1 MELKKT
7 TKDGRLSED
16 EQRWLLKEML
26 CILESLVPV
35 GEDFQESLDTDFPA
49 TIGLLKDQAK
59 AGMLN
64 LVSHTPDLDKVFR
77 QNMVRMSGDNYIDM
91 KGAFNLE
98 SGWVYRGKRSPTYR
112 GKTGVRSTRTS
123 GELTETP
130 NLKWLSGK
138 GGFYL
143 LTTWVGM
150 PEVTTTLP
158 RWVALVYYD
167 GDKNQTPSGTNS
179 AIYALTMS
187 LHQIREKPL
196 NPLKSRK
203 GSKKVHSG
211 VETVALTF
219 NSGKWSPDEK
229 DVTRIYYLGPTCPED
244 SVGIINWMW

>member
-49 TIGLLKDQAK
+49 TIGLLQDQAN

-77 QNMVRMSGDNYIDM
+77 ENMARMSGDNYIEM
-91 KGAFNLE
+91 KGAFHLE
-98 SGWVYRGKRSPTYR
+98 SGWVYRRKRTAELMKIQREGGKE
-112 GKTGVRSTRTS
+112 TS
-123 GELTETP
+123 S
-130 NLKWLSGK
+130 LKWLSGK
-138 GGFYL
+138 RGFYL
-143 LTTWVGM
+143 LTTWAKK
-150 PEVTTTLP
+150 PSDTTTLP

-179 AIYALTMS
+179 AIYALTLG
-187 LHQIREKPL
+187 LHQSNR
-196 NPLKSRK
+196 
-203 GSKKVHSG
+203 GSKKVEG
-211 VETVALTF
+211 NVMTVPLTF
-219 NSGKWSPDEK
+219 VSGMWSPEERDL
-229 DVTRIYYLGPTCPED
+229 TRIYYLGPTCPED
-244 SVGIINWMW
+244 FVGIINWMW